1 MKDFGTCGGLFW
13 GTNPSGKLAVPVKSN
28 WDDGFRDCCAS
39 IYSRGRASG
48 TQCHG
53 SQWQKMSEAQTA
65 EVARPFVQVSCY
77 LPAFYFFPVDALF
90 WGWGQYD
97 TWTRRRTVLDL
108 IRLTY
113 YEAFK
118 TELLRDAAGDEAAD
132 WGMLD
137 FRVDMVSSVAP
148 TEWKVDGFLICLRL
162 IVHRGCGKHGLSF
175 PMSSKRVGLKRWI
188 SQFVRLHF
196 SVTCVCID
204 VRCAIAIDFK
214 MV

>member
-1 MKDFGTCGGLFW
+1 MALEIVVRQSTLGAAHQALNAMDRNGKKCLKPKLLRLLDRLCKCLVTYQLF
-13 GTNPSGKLAVPVKSN
+13 T
-28 WDDGFRDCCAS
+28 
-39 IYSRGRASG
+39 
-48 TQCHG
+48 
-53 SQWQKMSEAQTA
+53 
-65 EVARPFVQVSCY
+65 
-77 LPAFYFFPVDALF
+77 FFPADALF

-148 TEWKVDGFLICLRL
+148 TEWKVDGFLMCLRL

-188 SQFVRLHF
+188 SQFARLHF

>member
-1 MKDFGTCGGLFW
+1 
-13 GTNPSGKLAVPVKSN
+13 
-28 WDDGFRDCCAS
+28 
-39 IYSRGRASG
+39 
-48 TQCHG
+48 
-53 SQWQKMSEAQTA
+53 MSEAQAA

-132 WGMLD
+132 
-137 FRVDMVSSVAP
+137 
-148 TEWKVDGFLICLRL
+148 
-162 IVHRGCGKHGLSF
+162 
-175 PMSSKRVGLKRWI
+175 
-188 SQFVRLHF
+188 
-196 SVTCVCID
+196 
-204 VRCAIAIDFK
+204 
-214 MV
+214 